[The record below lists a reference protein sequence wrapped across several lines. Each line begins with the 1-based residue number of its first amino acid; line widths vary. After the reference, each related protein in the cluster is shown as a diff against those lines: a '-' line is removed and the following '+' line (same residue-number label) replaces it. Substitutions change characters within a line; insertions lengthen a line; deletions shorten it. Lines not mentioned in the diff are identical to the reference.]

1 MNTLLCVNPLR
12 SRNRHVRTEG
22 MGIGPRQVRVAALSE
37 HATQT
42 EDVLLYDD
50 FRCQD
55 QLDNAFYPEIRET

>member
-1 MNTLLCVNPLR
+1 MARSFLDPFR

-22 MGIGPRQVRVAALSE
+22 LEIRPRQLRIAPQAE
-37 HATQT
+37 HATQR
-42 EDVLLYDD
+42 EDVLFYDD